1 LWEAVLPEEVR
12 RLSVELARVDRLLD
26 DEVFF
31 APFVPFFD
39 PRCGRPSTPME
50 TYLRLMFLKSRHGL
64 GYESLC
70 REVSD
75 SITWRRFCRIPL
87 DGSVPHATTLM
98 KLTTRCGTAAVDGL
112 NQALLAKAVEARV
125 LRTDRLRADTT
136 VVPAN
141 VAYPTDSGLLAK
153 AIKRIAVT
161 GQRIQA
167 AGGAVHTHVRDRSR
181 AAGKRAHGIAA
192 KLRMRSAQ
200 AREES
205 QAVVQRITGE
215 LADLAELAA
224 ADAEKMLVN
233 ARRALRRAQD
243 KARALAA
250 RGGADPVAGRR
261 RGRLHRA
268 VNDLAQLLA
277 ATRKI
282 AAQTRQRV
290 AGTTPPGASRQVSLH
305 DPDARPIAKGRLG
318 KPVEFG
324 AKAQVM
330 DNDDGVIVDHNLE
343 PGNPADAPQLA
354 KAVQRVIARTG
365 RKPRTVTADR
375 GYGEQRVEDALTELG
390 VRHIVIPR
398 KGKPGKARQG
408 VERRPAFRRTVKWRT
423 GCEGRI
429 STLKRGYGWDRTR
442 IDGTEGARIW
452 TGHGVLAHN
461 LVKISALTAP
471 AAPTGTP
478 GEAAPEPAAAIS
490 TPRVRV
496 LQRNGFRDTDPPG
509 QDALMGK

>member
-1 LWEAVLPEEVR
+1 
-12 RLSVELARVDRLLD
+12 
-26 DEVFF
+26 
-31 APFVPFFD
+31 
-39 PRCGRPSTPME
+39 
-50 TYLRLMFLKSRHGL
+50 
-64 GYESLC
+64 
-70 REVSD
+70 
-75 SITWRRFCRIPL
+75 
-87 DGSVPHATTLM
+87 VPHATTLM
-98 KLTTRCGTAAVDGL
+98 KLTTRCGTVAVDGL
-112 NQALLAKAVEARV
+112 NEALLAKAVEAKV

-153 AIKRIAVT
+153 AVKRIAVT

-167 AGGAVHTHVRDRSR
+167 AGGAVRTQVRDRSR

-200 AREES
+200 GRDET

-215 LADLAELAA
+215 LADLAVLAA

-233 ARRALRRAQD
+233 ARRALRRAEV
-243 KARALAA
+243 KAAELAA
-250 RGGADPVAGRR
+250 AGGSDPVAGRR
-261 RGRLHRA
+261 RGRLRRA
-268 VNDLAQLLA
+268 VDDLAELLA
-277 ATRKI
+277 ATRRI

-305 DPDARPIAKGRLG
+305 DADARPIAKGRLG

-330 DNDDGVIVDHNLE
+330 DNADGVVVDYNLE

-354 KAVQRVIARTG
+354 TAVERVIARTG

-390 VRHIVIPR
+390 VRHVVIPR
-398 KGKPGKARQG
+398 KGKPGKARQA
-408 VERRPAFRRTVKWRT
+408 VEHGRAFRRTVKWRT

-429 STLKRGYGWDRTR
+429 STLKRGYGWDRSR

-452 TGHGVLAHN
+452 TGHGVLTHN
-461 LVKISALTAP
+461 LVKIAALTA
-471 AAPTGTP
+471 AESKSSTP
-478 GEAAPEPAAAIS
+478 RKADREPAASTS
-490 TPRVRV
+490 TPRA
-496 LQRNGFRDTDPPG
+496 G
-509 QDALMGK
+509 